1 MMAKRGRAPRP
12 RDASPHVRADEPGPE
27 IMPVK
32 FFVLAAMF
40 AAGLIVTVPPTA
52 HAGSCQTH
60 CYWIG
65 NQQYCNTYC
74 Y

>member
-1 MMAKRGRAPRP
+1 
-12 RDASPHVRADEPGPE
+12 
-27 IMPVK
+27 MPVK